1 MAHTPELEAALKAAR
16 ERGKIRITEL
26 ADDPDYLTAP
36 QMSVRMGINEAEL
49 MNGVELDFVLA
60 LDLGQHGLRFPIWQ
74 LGEDNK
80 PLPGIEELIE
90 EFEGQQWRLVRFLM
104 AEDRYLLKRMRNGDS
119 AYVVGLAQ
127 GWNEG
132 GFL

>member
-1 MAHTPELEAALKAAR
+1 MTHTPTLEAALKAAR
-16 ERGKIRITEL
+16 ERGRIRIAEL

-36 QMSVRMGINEAEL
+36 QMAECMGISESQL
-49 MNGVELDFVLA
+49 MSGVELDFVLA
-60 LDLGQHGLRFPIWQ
+60 LDLGQHGLRFPVWQ

-80 PLPGIEELIE
+80 PLPGLEELIE

-104 AEDRYLLKRMRNGDS
+104 AEDRYLLKRMQDGDS
-119 AYVVGLAQ
+119 EYVLGLAQ

-132 GFL
+132 GYL